1 MLWRKSL
8 FVKQTYFCRLF
19 HIQHHTTAHHTTSHK
34 KMTIELLACTRQ
46 VNKYASDSIG
56 LNKLLSHTGILA
68 LMISLLM
75 VLIIMVFYP
84 AKPGTSFYIL
94 VKIFLYMF
102 TGTLLLVFLHDG
114 ILKDQYENTA
124 HDLDLNDMVTNVT
137 GKNSNSRMAFGAA
150 EHKPTIITH
159 SPPLVNRPSS
169 RQTTPLH
176 SPRHSPQT
184 SPHARS
190 RTPPRTPPQ
199 SNQRN
204 NQRDSPKTPENGNIL
219 INGGGKQLTHRKP
232 VPVPVRGPFQ

>member
-1 MLWRKSL
+1 
-8 FVKQTYFCRLF
+8 
-19 HIQHHTTAHHTTSHK
+19 
-34 KMTIELLACTRQ
+34 MTIELLACTRQ

-94 VKIFLYMF
+94 VKIFVYMF

-137 GKNSNSRMAFGAA
+137 GKNSNSRMAFGGA
-150 EHKPTIITH
+150 EHSIKPAVVVH
-159 SPPLVNRPSS
+159 SPPLVNQS

-176 SPRHSPQT
+176 SPRHSPRT
-184 SPHARS
+184 SPRATTH
-190 RTPPRTPPQ
+190 TPPRN
-199 SNQRN
+199 S
-204 NQRDSPKTPENGNIL
+204 QRDNPKTPENTNDL
-219 INGGGKQLTHRKP
+219 INGGGNRTQLTHRKP
-232 VPVPVRGPFQ
+232 VPVPVKGPFR

>member
-1 MLWRKSL
+1 
-8 FVKQTYFCRLF
+8 
-19 HIQHHTTAHHTTSHK
+19 
-34 KMTIELLACTRQ
+34 MTIELLACTRQ

-94 VKIFLYMF
+94 VKIFVYMF

-150 EHKPTIITH
+150 EHMPTITH
-159 SPPLVNRPSS
+159 SPQLKHQSS

-176 SPRHSPQT
+176 SPRHSP
-184 SPHARS
+184 
-190 RTPPRTPPQ
+190 RTPPRTPPR
-199 SNQRN
+199 SS
-204 NQRDSPKTPENGNIL
+204 QRDSPKTPENANNL

-232 VPVPVRGPFQ
+232 VPVRVKGPFQ

>member
-1 MLWRKSL
+1 
-8 FVKQTYFCRLF
+8 
-19 HIQHHTTAHHTTSHK
+19 
-34 KMTIELLACTRQ
+34 MTIELLACTRQ

-94 VKIFLYMF
+94 VKIFVYMF

-137 GKNSNSRMAFGAA
+137 GKNSNSRMAFGAS
-150 EHKPTIITH
+150 EHKPIITH
-159 SPPLVNRPSS
+159 SPQLKHQSS

-176 SPRHSPQT
+176 SPRT
-184 SPHARS
+184 SPRTTP
-190 RTPPRTPPQ
+190 RTPPRTPPR
-199 SNQRN
+199 SS
-204 NQRDSPKTPENGNIL
+204 QRDSPKTPENANNL
-219 INGGGKQLTHRKP
+219 INGGGKQLTNRKP
-232 VPVPVRGPFQ
+232 VPVRVKGPFQ

>member
-1 MLWRKSL
+1 
-8 FVKQTYFCRLF
+8 
-19 HIQHHTTAHHTTSHK
+19 
-34 KMTIELLACTRQ
+34 MTIELLACTRQ

-94 VKIFLYMF
+94 VKIFVYMF

-150 EHKPTIITH
+150 EHSIKPAVVTH
-159 SPPLVNRPSS
+159 SPPLVNHS
-169 RQTTPLH
+169 RQTSPLH
-176 SPRHSPQT
+176 SPRHSPRT
-184 SPHARS
+184 SP
-190 RTPPRTPPQ
+190 RTPPRTPP
-199 SNQRN
+199 RN
-204 NQRDSPKTPENGNIL
+204 SQRDSPKTPENGNIL
-219 INGGGKQLTHRKP
+219 INGGGNHTQLTHRKP
-232 VPVPVRGPFQ
+232 VPVPVKGPFR